1 MKTPQNLRDLRRQ
14 RDMQKRAEQ
23 STRASEEMKDKLSDL
38 QSKDYTE
45 HLDDIQASGELTA
58 EITEQS
64 LGEHREQTR
73 TLKDIMAAS
82 ELNAE
87 NTELAN
93 QKLTELNANAV
104 QGFEKISEF
113 AQQLRESIKAMPAS
127 PVPPSIPVEVEQEE
141 DEATPR
147 EAPQRQENLA
157 EYLKLLMGGLF
168 VAKPKTEEEKP
179 KPKENDDTNSKFDLV
194 LDRLD
199 GIAKI
204 TQKGF
209 NKTIHL
215 ADDIASALF
224 KFTVSAMLNT
234 AKLAALVFGVVLIAD
249 ILTIHFRHWSKMFNE
264 NFLTF
269 REKLGT
275 LAKPMGEL
283 LTTLEDIYNYWKRGE
298 YEKLVE
304 EIGSAVASASKYLF
318 DALLLGLGK
327 AVASLIRALGKD
339 EIADDVEAAAI
350 MRANREM
357 GYKLSEEEEELVAK
371 TYERQNTEAREAIEK
386 KRDRIRGG
394 FNASVLL
401 TTDKQREE
409 DNKILEGATATGK
422 QRLVSEQIDND
433 LYNLADI
440 IKKNDTNL
448 NLNKNFGK
456 KLDAIKVTI
465 EKDAQDGKIT
475 SSQAEELRNKVNEVE
490 MLAETQSRKI
500 AQSMAPKIEAKPA
513 EVNQDV
519 ERVKTIEK
527 AEKTPVQP
535 QQPQQTNVNQNT
547 AIVKQNNQTFVIA
560 PITSRD
566 APGLGNKL

>member
-14 RDMQKRAEQ
+14 RDIQKRAEQ
-23 STRASEEMKDKLSDL
+23 STRASEEMRDKLSEM
-38 QSKDYTE
+38 QGKDYTG
-45 HLDDIQASGELTA
+45 HLDDIQAAGELTA
-58 EITEQS
+58 EVTEQS

-73 TLKDIMAAS
+73 TLKDIVAAS

-87 NTELAN
+87 NTAVTN

-113 AQQLRESIKAMPAS
+113 AQQLRESIRVMPSA
-127 PVPPSIPVEVEQEE
+127 PTPPSLPEEIVQEE
-141 DEATPR
+141 TEDTPK
-147 EAPQRQENLA
+147 ETPQRPENLA
-157 EYLKLLMGGLF
+157 EYLKLLMGSLF
-168 VAKPKTEEEKP
+168 VAKPATEEDKP

-264 NFLTF
+264 NFLEF
-269 REKLGT
+269 QEKLGSF
-275 LAKPMGEL
+275 AKPIEDVL
-283 LTTLEDIYNYWKRGE
+283 SSLSDIYNYWKRGE
-298 YEKLVE
+298 YEKLVD
-304 EIGSAVASASKYLF
+304 EIGSSVANASKYLF

-339 EIADDVEAAAI
+339 EIADNVEAAAI

-422 QRLVSEQIDND
+422 QRLVGEQIDND
-433 LYNLADI
+433 LYNLADS

-465 EKDAQDGKIT
+465 EKDAQSGKIT
-475 SSQAEELRNKVNEVE
+475 SSQAEDLRNKVNDVE
-490 MLAETQSRKI
+490 MLVETQSRKI
-500 AQSMAPKIEAKPA
+500 AQSMTPKIEAKPA
-513 EVNQDV
+513 EENHDV

-527 AEKTPVQP
+527 ADRAPVQT

-547 AIVKQNNQTFVIA
+547 AIVKQNNQTFVMA